1 MVTTVMSAHSVLIGV
16 IGMMFD
22 TSKLDYSFILRRYD
36 VEAENQDTPEAI
48 AEKMLPK
55 DPTLREV
62 ASVVLYMKFK
72 EVAPAVNNALKTVP
86 PLDLIN
92 KGLVAGMEIVS
103 VLYAQHVYYL
113 PEIMMAA
120 KVMEVGISIAEK
132 QIPGGRTTKG
142 KVVMH
147 AAEGDPHDIGKNIAA
162 VMMRSSGFTVVDL
175 GKDVAVEDLVD
186 CVVKEKPF
194 LVTGTALMTTTMSAF
209 PRAAAQLKEKGVEI
223 PFMAAGGAVNR
234 DFAESF
240 DTGIYSEK
248 APQTPPIADKILA
261 GYDWKKIRE
270 EWDNIV
276 GGN

>member
-1 MVTTVMSAHSVLIGV
+1 
-16 IGMMFD
+16 MMFD
-22 TSKLDYSFILRRYD
+22 TSKLDYGFILRRYD
-36 VEAENQDTPEAI
+36 VQAENQDSPEAI

-55 DPTLREV
+55 DPVLKEV

-72 EVAPAVNNALKTVP
+72 EVAPAVNNALKTVA
-86 PLDLIN
+86 PLDIIN

-103 VLYAQHVYYL
+103 VLYAKHIYYL

-162 VMMRSSGFTVVDL
+162 VMMRSSGFTVIDL
-175 GKDVAVEDLVD
+175 GKDVAVDDVVET
-186 CVVKEKPF
+186 VVKEKPF

-209 PRAAAQLKEKGVEI
+209 PRAAAILKEKGVDI

-240 DTGIYSEK
+240 DCGIYSEK
-248 APQTPPIADKILA
+248 APQTPPIADKILE
-261 GYDWKKIRE
+261 GYDWRKIRE
-270 EWDNIV
+270 EWDNIT

>member
-1 MVTTVMSAHSVLIGV
+1 
-16 IGMMFD
+16 
-22 TSKLDYSFILRRYD
+22 
-36 VEAENQDTPEAI
+36 
-48 AEKMLPK
+48 
-55 DPTLREV
+55 
-62 ASVVLYMKFK
+62 
-72 EVAPAVNNALKTVP
+72 
-86 PLDLIN
+86 
-92 KGLVAGMEIVS
+92 
-103 VLYAQHVYYL
+103 
-113 PEIMMAA
+113 
-120 KVMEVGISIAEK
+120 MEVGISIAEK

-162 VMMRSSGFTVVDL
+162 VMMRSSGFTVIDL
-175 GKDVAVEDLVD
+175 GKDVAVEDLVA
-186 CVVKEKPF
+186 CVEKEKPF

-209 PRAAAQLKEKGVEI
+209 PRAAAQLKDKGIEI

-240 DTGIYSEK
+240 EMGIYSEK